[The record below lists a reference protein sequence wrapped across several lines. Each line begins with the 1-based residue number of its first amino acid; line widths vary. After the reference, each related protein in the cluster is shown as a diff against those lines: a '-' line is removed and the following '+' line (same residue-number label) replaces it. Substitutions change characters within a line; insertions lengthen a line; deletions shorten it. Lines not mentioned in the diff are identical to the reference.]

1 MTVKPGPMAPHSV
14 PGYWEGLTMRTHHP
28 ITLLTR
34 AVLLPGLLSV
44 GIAVATTA
52 QAGNQLFEG
61 SWTVKAQGNECSD
74 AVDPTPGPH
83 CGGGESE
90 SDIYG
95 AFGIPQQIQC
105 NANQPRCP
113 FDSTPTNG
121 AGVFAPLGGGLYS
134 QYCAPWANWQ
144 GNGTSVR
151 PEKGGTDVSTGM
163 GGVKLPPFYRNPA
176 FFTAGGQPGTTRCDS
191 NSRSSLGGKGLAQA
205 GVPITGTWGATT
217 TTGGAFNFA
226 AAPANG
232 GVRVTGGVGEFPGF
246 YPYRYSYTYVNLK
259 NQTGV
264 FGPGNGPGDFS
275 LARKNDGIYMKQG
288 AAKFGGTMTM
298 LGAYT
303 TKVCYYRNGGCSI
316 GSMNWRYE
324 AIGQPALTSNGV
336 VTQGYIVTYVGHYY
350 HTALNQTST
359 INVYGSR
366 FPWATGSLTVTAT
379 GRGPHNTVHYTMG
392 SDNRTATSGKGT
404 IQLVTPVITR
414 WLQPAVN
421 FETGGVG
428 ILRIKFVPEPQTWA
442 MLFAGVSLLGVGYRM
457 RGR

>member
-1 MTVKPGPMAPHSV
+1 MLGF
-14 PGYWEGLTMRTHHP
+14 
-28 ITLLTR
+28 TR
-34 AVLLPGLLSV
+34 MLVLGLLSV

-61 SWTVKAQGNECSD
+61 SWTVKAFGNECSD
-74 AVDPTPGPH
+74 LVDPTPGPH
-83 CGGGESE
+83 CGGGASESE
-90 SDIYG
+90 IYG

-105 NANQPRCP
+105 NADQPRCP
-113 FDSTPTNG
+113 FDSTPTDG
-121 AGVFAPLGGGLYS
+121 AGVFAPLGGS
-134 QYCAPWANWQ
+134 QAAALYCAPWANWQ

-151 PEKGGTDVSTGM
+151 PAKGETVVSTGM
-163 GGVKLPPFYRNPA
+163 AGVKFPPLYRNPA
-176 FFTAGGQPGTTRCDS
+176 FFTAGGQPGTTLCSS
-191 NSRSSLGGKGLAQA
+191 NTRSPLGGKGLAQA

-226 AAPANG
+226 PAPANG
-232 GVRVTGGVGEFPGF
+232 GMRVTGGVGEFAAI
-246 YPYRYSYTYVNLK
+246 YPYVYSYTYVNLK

-303 TKVCYYRNGGCSI
+303 TKVCYYRNGGCSL
-316 GSMNWRYE
+316 GEGKWRYDM
-324 AIGQPALTSNGV
+324 IGTSAQTSGGV
-336 VTQGYIVTYVGHYY
+336 VTAGYVVTTKQYYY
-350 HTALNQTST
+350 HTALMQIST
-359 INVYGSR
+359 IDVEGSR

-379 GRGPHNTVHYTMG
+379 GRGPHKTVHYTMG

-404 IQLVTPVITR
+404 IQMVTPVITR